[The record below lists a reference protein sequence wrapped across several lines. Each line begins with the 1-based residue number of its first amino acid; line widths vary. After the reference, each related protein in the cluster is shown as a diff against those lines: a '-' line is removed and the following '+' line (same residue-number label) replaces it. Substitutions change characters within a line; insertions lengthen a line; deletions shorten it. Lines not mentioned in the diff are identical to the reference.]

1 MRPSITAV
9 TLGVRSFKRSLDF
22 YKNALGFPTKATEK
36 DGVAFF
42 KLETGIVLV
51 LRGRR
56 DLAKDALV
64 SPHGS
69 GFPGFY
75 LAHNVRSEKAVDDV
89 FRQVTKLGARSV
101 KKPQKASWGGYS
113 AYFADPDGYLWEI
126 VYNPFLMLDQK
137 GRIVLR

>member
-1 MRPSITAV
+1 VKPSLSAV
-9 TLGVRSFKRSLDF
+9 TLGVRNFDKSLDF
-22 YKNALGFPTKATEK
+22 YKIALGFPTKATKK

-42 KLETGIVLV
+42 KLENGIVLG

-56 DLAKDALV
+56 DLAKDAMI
-64 SPHGS
+64 SPRGS

-75 LAHNVRSEKAVDDV
+75 LAHNVGSQKAVDDA
-89 FRQVTKLGARSV
+89 FRQATKLGARAV

-126 VYNPFLMLDQK
+126 VYNPFWKLDKK
-137 GRIVLR
+137 GSITLP

>member
-1 MRPSITAV
+1 MKPSLTAV
-9 TLGVRSFKRSLDF
+9 TLGVRNFSKSLDF
-22 YKNALGFPTKATEK
+22 YKNAFGFPTKATKK

-51 LRGRR
+51 LRGMR
-56 DLAKDALV
+56 DLAKDAMV
-64 SPHGS
+64 SPDGS

-113 AYFADPDGYLWEI
+113 TYVADPDGYLWEI
-126 VYNPFLMLDQK
+126 VYNPFLKLDPR
-137 GRIVLR
+137 GRIILP

>member
-1 MRPSITAV
+1 M
-9 TLGVRSFKRSLDF
+9 TLGVRDFEKSLDF
-22 YKNALGFPTKATEK
+22 YKNALGFPTKATKK

-42 KLETGIVLV
+42 KLETGIVLG
-51 LRGRR
+51 LRSRPE
-56 DLAKDALV
+56 LAKDAMV
-64 SPHGS
+64 SPRGS

-113 AYFADPDGYLWEI
+113 AYIADPDGYLWEI
-126 VYNPFLMLDQK
+126 VYNPFWMLDRK
-137 GRIVLR
+137 GRIMLQ